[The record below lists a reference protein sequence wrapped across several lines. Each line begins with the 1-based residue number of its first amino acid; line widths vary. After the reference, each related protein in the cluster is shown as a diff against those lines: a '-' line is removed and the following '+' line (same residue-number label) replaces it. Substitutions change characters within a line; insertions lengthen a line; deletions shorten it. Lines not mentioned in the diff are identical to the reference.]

1 MMNFF
6 KRAANPDDVVGID
19 FGASGIKI
27 VRLKRIEKTIKLIG
41 VAILPPVSLP
51 EMGSGAD
58 GLASAPVVL
67 DKALRG
73 KYAAITTSSKDA
85 ILKLV
90 AMPGGVAVPGGEAK
104 VLVAV
109 SGGEAKVNELSFQ
122 EVLGVGDA
130 SDYRIGFELVTK
142 VGRGDAQALV
152 AAIPEVQAKWL
163 CHQFPVGV
171 PAPTS
176 VEVSGLAAMNSFIQG
191 PGRDTGEDGVI
202 VVDFGAEIST
212 LAAFHK
218 GAIVMLRQ
226 FGIGT
231 RTILKRIQES
241 FGVDEATAA
250 EILENGTIDASQAF
264 RLSLEQFARQLV
276 IARDFVERRQNCK
289 VARLYACGGGV
300 SLNEWHAVIRA
311 SVGLTPELW
320 DPLSVVDAMP
330 GAVSESVAAM
340 KYRFAAAMGAAM
352 AVISGDNAS

>member
-1 MMNFF
+1 LYKSGVVIKKKTAMMNFF

-27 VRLKRIEKTIKLIG
+27 VRLKRIEKNIKLLG
-41 VAILPPVSLP
+41 AAILPPVSLP
-51 EMGSGAD
+51 EVGGAS
-58 GLASAPVVL
+58 LAATAPVVL

-90 AMPGGVAVPGGEAK
+90 AVP
-104 VLVAV
+104 
-109 SGGEAKVNELSFQ
+109 GGEAKVNELSFQ
-122 EVLGVGDA
+122 EVLGV
-130 SDYRIGFELVTK
+130 SDVSAYRIGFELVNK
-142 VGRGDAQALV
+142 VGRGEAQALV

-163 CHQFPVGV
+163 CRQFPVGI

-176 VEVSGLAAMNSFIQG
+176 VEVSGLAAMNSFMQG
-191 PGRDTGEDGVI
+191 PGRDDGEDGVI

-218 GAIVMLRQ
+218 GAMVLMRQ

-241 FGVDEATAA
+241 FGVDEATAT

-289 VARLYACGGGV
+289 VARLYASGGGV
-300 SLNEWHAVIRA
+300 SLNEWQAVIRA

-340 KYRFAAAMGAAM
+340 KSRFAAAMGAAM
-352 AVISGDNAS
+352 SVLSGDNAS